1 MNELEQ
7 QQQQR
12 QGEKTI
18 EDLRREQGNK
28 KKISNYLTT
37 KILNDNDNEDVIP
50 KHRHPNKQ

>member
-1 MNELEQ
+1 MNELE
-7 QQQQR
+7 QQQR

-37 KILNDNDNEDVIP
+37 KILNDNDDDEDVIP